1 MNTADLTRVLA
12 HFEQEPQL
20 AMIQTS
26 VNIYNQP
33 NWLTKM
39 QNFEFMGVN
48 NATQQLRN
56 RLGQGIASGNGQFVR
71 LDLALQNPW
80 GIAYL
85 KISNSLC
92 GPGC

>member
-1 MNTADLTRVLA
+1 MGVLDADAFMNTADLTRVLA

-56 RLGQGIASGNGQFVR
+56 RLGRGLRREMDSSSG
-71 LDLALQNPW
+71 
-80 GIAYL
+80 
-85 KISNSLC
+85 
-92 GPGC
+92 